1 VRQKDGPLGHRGDY
15 YWSGV
20 AGTLFWIDPSMD
32 LNAIWLMQ
40 APNQRLEMRDLFRRL
55 VTEAYSG

>member
-1 VRQKDGPLGHRGDY
+1 
-15 YWSGV
+15 
-20 AGTLFWIDPSMD
+20 MD